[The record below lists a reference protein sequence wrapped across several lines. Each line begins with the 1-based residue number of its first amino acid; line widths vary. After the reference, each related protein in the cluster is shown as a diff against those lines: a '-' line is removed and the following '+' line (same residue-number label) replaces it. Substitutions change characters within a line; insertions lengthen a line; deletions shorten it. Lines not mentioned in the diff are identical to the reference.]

1 MPRRVRS
8 DADGD
13 GAVRRNDLGGGR
25 RFVRRQ
31 DDRPSRSRSRSVA
44 PRERGDRAYPAG
56 DAPSVRARH
65 TSRSRAALPH
75 APPRLARSKAPFPAI
90 TASALQEGDEPAPSE
105 EAPFDGAQT
114 YVWGTNVNVTDATTR
129 FRRFLTNYE
138 TEEGL
143 PVSHYVQKLRDIA
156 QTEARTH
163 AHARCLLTIHADLRL
178 THDCLFTHPRIIR

>member
-1 MPRRVRS
+1 M
-8 DADGD
+8 
-13 GAVRRNDLGGGR
+13 
-25 RFVRRQ
+25 
-31 DDRPSRSRSRSVA
+31 
-44 PRERGDRAYPAG
+44 
-56 DAPSVRARH
+56 
-65 TSRSRAALPH
+65 
-75 APPRLARSKAPFPAI
+75 
-90 TASALQEGDEPAPSE
+90 QEGDEPAPSE

-163 AHARCLLTIHADLRL
+163 ASMHAHTMHSSSTPCLHAHTAL
-178 THDCLFTHPRIIR
+178 I